1 LEKAGRFQKM
11 MFLIPQVPKKLPW
24 RKNITIYNSLYEGTI
39 KVIHNEV
46 VNETDTATY
55 KKITL

>member
-1 LEKAGRFQKM
+1 M